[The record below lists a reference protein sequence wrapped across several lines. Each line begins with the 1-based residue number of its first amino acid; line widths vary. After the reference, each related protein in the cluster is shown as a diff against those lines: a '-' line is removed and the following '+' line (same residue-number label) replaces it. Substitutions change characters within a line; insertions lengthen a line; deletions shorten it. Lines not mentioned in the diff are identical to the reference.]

1 MAKKDINWTLVFLMI
16 VLLVPSMIL
25 YGFTGVT
32 LIEWFLVPHGFP
44 MISIPEFLGGS
55 MAVRFAIATYKKSN
69 NDDDDEIEYVF
80 VKFIGYNLLYVMT
93 LLDNTSIRSS
103 LTDASSSRKTK

>member
-32 LIEWFLVPHGFP
+32 LIEWFLVPRGFP

-55 MAVRFAIATYKKSN
+55 MAVRFAIATYNRNNNN
-69 NDDDDEIEYVF
+69 NDDDEVEDVF
-80 VKFIGYNLLYVMT
+80 FKFIGINLLYV
-93 LLDNTSIRSS
+93 LVLGLGWVI
-103 LTDASSSRKTK
+103 LQFV